1 MPLQKMLL
9 LKHAPTVTINPEFI
23 DLGSQAYEDTYG
35 RMRSLVQAKSLNDQ
49 IWLLEHSPVFTLGT
63 AADPSHVL
71 NPGSIPVIQTD
82 RGGEVTFHGPGQL
95 VMYFLLNIQLKNMGP
110 KTLVSNLQSLIQN
123 ILQKYG
129 IESSFVEGA
138 PGVYVEE
145 KKIASI
151 GLRISK
157 GKSYHGISIN
167 VDMDLKPFS
176 LINPWGYEGL
186 EVTQI
191 SDFDSNVTLEDVKSV
206 AIKEIQTAFS

>member
-1 MPLQKMLL
+1 
-9 LKHAPTVTINPEFI
+9 
-23 DLGSQAYEDTYG
+23 
-35 RMRSLVQAKSLNDQ
+35 
-49 IWLLEHSPVFTLGT
+49 
-63 AADPSHVL
+63 
-71 NPGSIPVIQTD
+71 
-82 RGGEVTFHGPGQL
+82 
-95 VMYFLLNIQLKNMGP
+95 MGP

-176 LINPWGYEGL
+176 LINPCGYEGL

>member
-1 MPLQKMLL
+1 
-9 LKHAPTVTINPEFI
+9 
-23 DLGSQAYEDTYG
+23 
-35 RMRSLVQAKSLNDQ
+35 
-49 IWLLEHSPVFTLGT
+49 
-63 AADPSHVL
+63 
-71 NPGSIPVIQTD
+71 
-82 RGGEVTFHGPGQL
+82 
-95 VMYFLLNIQLKNMGP
+95 MGP

-176 LINPWGYEGL
+176 LINPCGYEGL

-206 AIKEIQTAFS
+206 AIKKIQTVFS

>member
-1 MPLQKMLL
+1 
-9 LKHAPTVTINPEFI
+9 
-23 DLGSQAYEDTYG
+23 
-35 RMRSLVQAKSLNDQ
+35 
-49 IWLLEHSPVFTLGT
+49 
-63 AADPSHVL
+63 
-71 NPGSIPVIQTD
+71 
-82 RGGEVTFHGPGQL
+82 
-95 VMYFLLNIQLKNMGP
+95 MYFLLNIQLKNMGP

-167 VDMDLKPFS
+167 AVSYTHL
-176 LINPWGYEGL
+176 
-186 EVTQI
+186 
-191 SDFDSNVTLEDVKSV
+191 TLPTILRV
-206 AIKEIQTAFS
+206 

>member
-9 LKHAPTVTINPEFI
+9 LKHAPTVMINPEFI
-23 DLGSQAYEDTYG
+23 DLGTQAYEDTYG
-35 RMRSLVQAKSLNDQ
+35 QMRSLVQAKSLNNQ

-95 VMYFLLNIQLKNMGP
+95 VMYFLLNIQLKNIGP

-123 ILQKYG
+123 ILHTYG

-138 PGVYVEE
+138 PGVYVKD

-176 LINPWGYEGL
+176 FINPCGYKGL

-206 AIKEIQTAFS
+206 AIKEIQTILS

>member
-1 MPLQKMLL
+1 MLL

-95 VMYFLLNIQLKNMGP
+95 VIYFLLNIQLKNMGP
-110 KTLVSNLQSLIQN
+110 KTLVSNLQILIQN
-123 ILQKYG
+123 ILNTYG
-129 IESSFVEGA
+129 IKSSFIEGA

-176 LINPWGYEGL
+176 LINPCGYEGL

-191 SDFDSNVTLEDVKSV
+191 SDFDSKVTLEDVKSV
-206 AIKEIQTAFS
+206 SIKEIQTILS